1 MLVKGKTAVLLVLL
15 LIIGGAF
22 SVVSE
27 PLTIAFGDPPNP
39 PDFGG
44 SPGGGVTPCGDPVP
58 GGGNPGGDD

>member
-1 MLVKGKTAVLLVLL
+1 
-15 LIIGGAF
+15 
-22 SVVSE
+22 VVSE

-39 PDFGG
+39 PNFGG